1 MPPQSPPRRT
11 IASFFLLT
19 AAALVP
25 ACASGVHGVEI
36 NNNTDRIVRVEL
48 LQLRKTGEMTVYST
62 QMLGPHGEFK
72 NKVDSEERRPGMR
85 VRVMLADQ
93 KVEDANWILLNL
105 PDSRDRAYDLTL
117 AGNRLSAR
125 EQTKNRKLKNP
136 D

>member
-1 MPPQSPPRRT
+1 MRRSRVFAMMSAAFALG
-11 IASFFLLT
+11 ASVLLGG
-19 AAALVP
+19 
-25 ACASGVHGVEI
+25 CASGVHGVEI

-62 QMLGPHGEFK
+62 QMLGPGGAFK

-85 VRVMLADQ
+85 VRMMLEGQ
-93 KVEDANWILLNL
+93 QVGDANWIMLNL
-105 PDSRDRAYDLTL
+105 PDSRDRVYDLML
-117 AGNRLSAR
+117 VSNRLTAR

>member
-19 AAALVP
+19 AAALLP
-25 ACASGVHGVEI
+25 ACAGGVHGVEI
-36 NNNTDRIVRVEL
+36 NNTTDRIVRVEL

-105 PDSRDRAYDLTL
+105 PDSRDRVYDLTL

>member
-1 MPPQSPPRRT
+1 MVTASILRRS
-11 IASFFLLT
+11 IACLALLA
-19 AAALVP
+19 AAALLP
-25 ACASGVHGVEI
+25 GCAGSVHGVEI
-36 NNNTDRIVRVEL
+36 NNTTDRIVRVEL

-62 QMLGPHGEFK
+62 QMLGPGGDFK
-72 NKVDSEERRPGMR
+72 NKVEADERRPGMR

-117 AGNRLSAR
+117 SGNRLSAR